1 MVYDRIQGR
10 VIIFGGQVEGV
21 AMNDIWEFKVST
33 KTWKELGKESV
44 LKPEPRH
51 SMIAGYDENKNRVLI
66 TMGKG
71 AQEVY
76 NDVWEFSLES
86 QQWKLINK
94 TGERPEPRFSP
105 AGGIFHGPDARYMY
119 LTHGCAPNSRYLDDT
134 WRFNL
139 LNDTWENVSPPEG
152 QPIPKRRCLVGNAMV
167 GLDKLAI
174 CTNTVQ
180 SFIHPL

>member
-1 MVYDRIQGR
+1 
-10 VIIFGGQVEGV
+10 
-21 AMNDIWEFKVST
+21 
-33 KTWKELGKESV
+33 
-44 LKPEPRH
+44 
-51 SMIAGYDENKNRVLI
+51 
-66 TMGKG
+66 MGKG